1 MLSADRVDVA
11 PGAPTTQR
19 IDGDEGPFSV
29 PTLFGHEVQIADHIR
44 AGREVFCIGT
54 NATMLDS
61 LRLCQPLAGE
71 EFSFVA
77 CSPSGRL
84 PAALIPQLP
93 RRVFTPH
100 PSAGHASA
108 ASFLSELQDQIQA
121 AQKDGL
127 AIREVRAGM
136 RAFFVTHSIAD
147 FVTDP
152 QEAPKVPAKL
162 RHWLRAGTRDSI
174 QDFERLCHT
183 DQTRLLSGAVE
194 RIESRDKGA
203 VVHYRDAN
211 GDAQRYET
219 GLVINCSGSV
229 MNAGH
234 DPLTQNMI
242 DQGIL
247 EVSRAGYVVGDCC
260 LTGWENLRH
269 LSPATA
275 KIGDEDLPMPLFD
288 AHLLRVWAARCYAE
302 GQDIE
307 KEKRPAL
314 LRPGVRLS
322 TLCPA
327 GRILR

>member
-100 PSAGHASA
+100 PSAGHATA

-147 FVTDP
+147 CVTDP
-152 QEAPKVPAKL
+152 QEAPKVSAKL

-174 QDFERLCHT
+174 QDFEPFAT
-183 DQTRLLSGAVE
+183 PTRHG
-194 RIESRDKGA
+194 
-203 VVHYRDAN
+203 
-211 GDAQRYET
+211 
-219 GLVINCSGSV
+219 
-229 MNAGH
+229 
-234 DPLTQNMI
+234 
-242 DQGIL
+242 
-247 EVSRAGYVVGDCC
+247 
-260 LTGWENLRH
+260 
-269 LSPATA
+269 
-275 KIGDEDLPMPLFD
+275 F
-288 AHLLRVWAARCYAE
+288 
-302 GQDIE
+302 
-307 KEKRPAL
+307 
-314 LRPGVRLS
+314 
-322 TLCPA
+322 CPA
-327 GRILR
+327 RSRELKAGTKAQLFITAMQTATPNAMKLAWSSIAPVL